1 MKIFPFC
8 FYASCYFRYIIFNMM
23 HLKLQNNVSNV
34 WARVLMYFL
43 IQYLFLARHLVL
55 SSTGTVSVVSE
66 LPLKVSDI

>member
-1 MKIFPFC
+1 
-8 FYASCYFRYIIFNMM
+8 MM

-34 WARVLMYFL
+34 WTRVLMYFL
-43 IQYLFLARHLVL
+43 IQYLFLARYLVL